1 MKSVKKKSFKNP
13 FWDYSYVLSISKELI
28 QKTRIGKCLVE
39 IAVTRRIPAEK
50 EEMKI
55 EQIKAEILPFVIV
68 VVEAFGDRQ
77 QSFSVDTRILGLAER
92 EYGNLKNI

>member
-1 MKSVKKKSFKNP
+1 
-13 FWDYSYVLSISKELI
+13 
-28 QKTRIGKCLVE
+28 
-39 IAVTRRIPAEK
+39 
-50 EEMKI
+50 MKI

-92 EYGNLKNI
+92 EYGNLENI